1 MANIEKK
8 LYVVVNVSKIE
19 ISKAIHNYKLIYQ
32 QVYQELLEAVK
43 FKWIT
48 PEQAQVIYVN
58 LVNKRIAKRS
68 GWNYVKFKA

>member
-1 MANIEKK
+1 MHIR
-8 LYVVVNVSKIE
+8 VVINMSKVK

-58 LVNKRIAKRS
+58 LVNKRIAKRY
-68 GWNYVKFKA
+68 GWNYVKVKA